1 MTHWLEV
8 FLSDLRFA
16 ARSLWRSPGFAAI
29 AILTLA
35 IGTGASTAV
44 FSVVDLLLFRSLPY
58 PGADRLVSVGFSG
71 PIDTNEFNVSNSYL
85 DWRQKQTAF
94 QSLTSMYAGGPCDF
108 GGNPPL
114 RINCERVEDNFLSTL
129 GVVPLVGRDFRPED
143 DRPGAPR
150 VALLSYSFWRAR
162 FGGEARALEATIE
175 IDGSPARVIGVLPAT
190 FEMPQLSEADVLLPE
205 QMDRRAVRANNSTI
219 FLRTFARLRDGIDIA
234 GARQRMLPLFE
245 ESVRKDVPPALRK
258 EVHLVVRSLRDR
270 QIHDSRTASWLLF
283 GAVIALLALACANV
297 ANLLLA
303 RAAARR
309 GELAMRAALGA
320 GRGRLLGQMLTETLL
335 LSLCGGVAGC
345 ALAALLLRIFIAI
358 SPEGLIRLNQAR
370 LDGRVLLFAFGAS
383 ALAAGLT
390 GVLPAWERLRLDA
403 LAGWR
408 TVGTGRTWSR
418 QALVA
423 AQLALSLVLL
433 SGASL
438 LAHSLWNLETQP
450 LGFQPERVVAASFTL
465 NRQRYGSAPRQDGFY
480 TELERQL
487 AAMPGVSAFA
497 LSDTMPP
504 GGGVH
509 SRPFSNIRIAG
520 HPPLPEQGGMVA
532 FRYVTPGYFRGLGI
546 RILAGRDFTQ
556 SERAATDTPVIL
568 SATLAHRM
576 FGSENPVG
584 QQIDLEDQGRWLPI
598 VGVVADVK
606 NSGLEAPADPEYYR
620 LRTYN
625 SPGLG
630 RDAVVL
636 VKTSLDPAIAA
647 RWLRQQIAA
656 VDPGIPVKVTTMP
669 QRLRDLN
676 VRQRFVAALVALF
689 AGFGLLLAAIGLYGL
704 LSFLVAQRTR
714 EIGVRMAL
722 GATPGRIAGM
732 MERQAA
738 IWTLSGAAV
747 GLLVSVALGRLARG
761 ALFQVSPYD
770 PWSLCTAI
778 GVLALVAA
786 VAAWWP
792 AHRASTVDPAV
803 SLRQE

>member
-1 MTHWLEV
+1 
-8 FLSDLRFA
+8 
-16 ARSLWRSPGFAAI
+16 
-29 AILTLA
+29 
-35 IGTGASTAV
+35 
-44 FSVVDLLLFRSLPY
+44 
-58 PGADRLVSVGFSG
+58 VGFSG

-85 DWRQKQTAF
+85 DWREKQTAF
-94 QSLTSMYAGGPCDF
+94 QSLTSMYAGGQCDF
-108 GGNPPL
+108 GGNQPL
-114 RINCERVEDNFLSTL
+114 RINCQLVEDNFLSTL
-129 GVVPLVGRDFRPED
+129 GVVPRMGRDFRPDD

-150 VALLSYSFWRAR
+150 VALLGYAFWHAR
-162 FGGEARALEATIE
+162 FGGESLAADTTIE
-175 IDGSPARVIGVLPAT
+175 IDGNPARVIGVLPAS
-190 FEMPQLSEADVLLPE
+190 FEMPQLGEADVLLPE
-205 QMDRRAVRANNSTI
+205 QMDRRAVRANNTTI
-219 FLRTFARLRDGIDIA
+219 FLRTFARLKEGMDID

-245 ESVRKDVPPALRK
+245 ESVRKDVPPPLRK

-297 ANLLLA
+297 TNLLLA

-335 LSLCGGVAGC
+335 LSVAGGAAGC
-345 ALAALLLRIFIAI
+345 ALAALLLKVFIAI
-358 SPEGLIRLNQAR
+358 SPEGLIRLSQAR
-370 LDGRVLLFAFGAS
+370 LDARVLLFTLSAS
-383 ALAAGLT
+383 SMAAALT
-390 GVLPAWERLRLDA
+390 GLLPAWERLRLDA

-408 TVGTGRTWSR
+408 TVGASHTWSR

-450 LGFQPERVVAASFTL
+450 LGFQPERVVAASFSL
-465 NRQRYGSAPRQDGFY
+465 NRQRYGSAARQDGFY
-480 TELERQL
+480 GELERQL
-487 AAMPGVSAFA
+487 AGIPGVTAFA
-497 LSDTMPP
+497 LSDTIPP

-509 SRPFSNIRIAG
+509 GRPFSNIRIAG
-520 HPPLPEQGGMVA
+520 NAPLPEQGGMVA
-532 FRYVTPGYFRGLGI
+532 FRYVTPGYFRVLGI
-546 RILAGRDFTQ
+546 PILAGRDFTEN
-556 SERAATDTPVIL
+556 ERSAADTPVIL
-568 SATLAHRM
+568 SASLARRM

-584 QQIDLEDQGRWLPI
+584 QQIDLEAQGHWLPI

-620 LRTYN
+620 LRLYHT
-625 SPGLG
+625 PALG
-630 RDAVVL
+630 RDAAVL
-636 VKTSLDPAIAA
+636 LKTALDPAIAA
-647 RWLRQQIAA
+647 RWIRRQIAA

-669 QRLRDLN
+669 HRLRDLN
-676 VRQRFVAALVALF
+676 ARQRFVALLVALF

-714 EIGVRMAL
+714 EIGLRMAL

-738 IWTLSGAAV
+738 AWTLSGAAV
-747 GLLVSVALGRLARG
+747 GLLASVALGRLARG

-770 PWSLCTAI
+770 PWSLGAAI

-786 VAAWWP
+786 AAAWWP
-792 AHRASTVDPAV
+792 AHRASTVDPAI
-803 SLRQE
+803 SLRQQ